1 MSNVHNYAITP
12 RHSAANLNRLKGEEG
27 AMDRKHQEKSNG
39 RSKNTDE
46 DHNL

>member
-12 RHSAANLNRLKGEEG
+12 RHFTANLNGLLKLKGEEG

-39 RSKNTDE
+39 R
-46 DHNL
+46 